1 LSVIAAMDPTARTDC
16 FPSQEELQPRLDPET
31 GIDLSLIEE
40 NLKLTPWER
49 VLANDDTI
57 NFIDT
62 AREALKHRDAAT

>member
-1 LSVIAAMDPTARTDC
+1 MRPNSASVRAS
-16 FPSQEELQPRLDPET
+16 FPSEDELRPTVDPAT

-49 VLANDDTI
+49 ILANDDTI

-62 AREALKHRDAAT
+62 VNAAMNERKNHAG